1 MKRVLSKNTV
11 SPSAI
16 AVTIERPSN
25 NQALAEIVVKAPM
38 PTVANTQATRSVP
51 PIVERMALTPTD
63 PSSDIMERARRLV
76 TAHATAEPRAAR
88 APSVVLSITW
98 RTTSRCVVLLWCP
111 LRGLWCP
118 LRGDWTTGS
127 RTPTI
132 IR

>member
-16 AVTIERPSN
+16 AVMIERPSN
-25 NQALAEIVVKAPM
+25 SHAPAEIVVKAPV

-51 PIVERMALTPTD
+51 PMVERMALTPTD
-63 PSSDIMERARRLV
+63 PSSDMRERARRLV

-88 APSVVLSITW
+88 APSVVLSIIA
-98 RTTSRCVVLLWCP
+98 
-111 LRGLWCP
+111 
-118 LRGDWTTGS
+118 